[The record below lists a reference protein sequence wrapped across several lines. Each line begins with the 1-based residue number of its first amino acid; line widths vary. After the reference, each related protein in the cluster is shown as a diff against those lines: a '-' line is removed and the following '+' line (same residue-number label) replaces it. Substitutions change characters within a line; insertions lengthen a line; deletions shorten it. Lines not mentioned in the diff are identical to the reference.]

1 MNTQD
6 DDRIR
11 CPRCGA
17 EYQPQTPGGVCPACA
32 YAEALSAPTAVGGV
46 SRLSPE
52 DISVPAGP
60 GAVAIEAAANPAKT
74 IFVSGL
80 VEERPGTR
88 VGRHNHE

>member
-1 MNTQD
+1 
-6 DDRIR
+6 
-11 CPRCGA
+11 
-17 EYQPQTPGGVCPACA
+17 
-32 YAEALSAPTAVGGV
+32 VGGA

-52 DISVPAGP
+52 DIPVPAGP
-60 GAVAIEAAANPAKT
+60 GAVAKEGAANPAKT

>member
-32 YAEALSAPTAVGGV
+32 FAEALSAPTAVGGA

-52 DISVPAGP
+52 DIPVPASP
-60 GAVAIEAAANPAKT
+60 GDVAREGAADPAET
-74 IFVSGL
+74 ILASGL